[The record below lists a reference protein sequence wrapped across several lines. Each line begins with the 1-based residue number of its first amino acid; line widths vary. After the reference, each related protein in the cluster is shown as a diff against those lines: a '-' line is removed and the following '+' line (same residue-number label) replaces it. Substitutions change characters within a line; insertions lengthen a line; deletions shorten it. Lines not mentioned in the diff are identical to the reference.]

1 MKLPTYMSNNIM
13 YMHKDMGGIGQ
24 NSILDLVNTERL
36 MILLSCLEEG
46 GQMKKIING
55 AIYRL
60 KKEARI
66 HNNPLA
72 NKITNY
78 MTPITNSW
86 LYNLKVWM
94 EKHDITITQPNNAT
108 LRKQE
113 KSIME
118 TCTRLVRKNEIWN
131 LLNRKNITS
140 IQDTLHSNGVEKG
153 EIWWNEPTLI
163 ISEVKAQI
171 TQAQNKFKNSNL
183 PIYKKI

>member
-1 MKLPTYMSNNIM
+1 
-13 YMHKDMGGIGQ
+13 
-24 NSILDLVNTERL
+24 
-36 MILLSCLEEG
+36 
-46 GQMKKIING
+46 
-55 AIYRL
+55 
-60 KKEARI
+60 
-66 HNNPLA
+66 
-72 NKITNY
+72 
-78 MTPITNSW
+78 MTPNTNSW

-94 EKHDITITQPNNAT
+94 EKHDITITQPNNTT

-171 TQAQNKFKNSNL
+171 TQAQNKFKNSNW
-183 PIYKKI
+183 PIYKI